1 MKGFKAF
8 GKGLVCRGKQ
18 YKENTVF
25 EEQEAVICRSGM
37 HFCEN
42 PLDVLDYYPL
52 VDSNGNV
59 VEVAEVEAL
68 DECQTEDNKKYCTKK
83 LKIGFKLS
91 LSAFVKAAID
101 FALEKSDDKVL
112 TGYGAKLASSGDGAK
127 LASSGDYAKLASSGY
142 GAKLASSGYGAK
154 LASSG
159 DYAQLA
165 GSGDYA
171 KLASSGDY
179 AKLASS
185 GYGAKL
191 ASSGDYAKLAS
202 SGYGANLASSGD
214 YAKLAGSGDCAQL
227 AGSGDYAQ
235 LASLGDYAMLASSGD
250 YAKLASSGDYAKLAS
265 LGYGAK
271 LASSGDGAVIAG
283 IGRCNTAKGKKGSW
297 LVLTE
302 WGYNDIEGK
311 YIPVCVKAA
320 QIDGAVIKED
330 TFYKLENGEFK
341 EA

>member
-25 EEQEAVICRSGM
+25 EEQEAVICRGGM

-68 DECQTEDNKKYCTKK
+68 GECKTDDSKKFCTKK
-83 LKIGFKLS
+83 LKIGLKLS
-91 LSAFVKAAID
+91 LPAFVKAAID
-101 FALEKSDDKVL
+101 FAFEKNGGKAS
-112 TGYGAKLASSGDGAK
+112 TGDYAQ
-127 LASSGDYAKLASSGY
+127 LASSGDYAKLASSGNY
-142 GAKLASSGYGAK
+142 AQLASSSYSAQ

-165 GSGDYA
+165 
-171 KLASSGDY
+171 SSGDC

-185 GYGAKL
+185 GYGA
-191 ASSGDYAKLAS
+191 
-202 SGYGANLASSGD
+202 
-214 YAKLAGSGDCAQL
+214 
-227 AGSGDYAQ
+227 
-235 LASLGDYAMLASSGD
+235 
-250 YAKLASSGDYAKLAS
+250 
-265 LGYGAK
+265 
-271 LASSGDGAVIAG
+271 VIAG
-283 IGRCNTAKGKKGSW
+283 IGKWNTAKGKKGSW
-297 LVLTE
+297 LVLAE
-302 WGYNDIEGK
+302 WEHNVIEGR
-311 YIPVCVKAA
+311 YTPICICVKAA
-320 QIDGAVIKED
+320 QIDGVVIKED

>member
-8 GKGLVCRGKQ
+8 GKGMICRGKQ
-18 YKENTVF
+18 YAENTVF
-25 EEQEAVICRSGM
+25 EEKEAVICRSGM

-42 PLDVLDYYPL
+42 PLDVLDSYPL
-52 VDSNGNV
+52 IDINGNI

-68 DECQTEDNKKYCTKK
+68 DECQTDDNKKYCTKK

-101 FALEKSDDKVL
+101 FAFEKSDDKVL
-112 TGYGAKLASSGDGAK
+112 TGDCAK
-127 LASSGDYAKLASSGY
+127 LASSGDYAKLASSGDCAKLASSGDCAQLASSGDY
-142 GAKLASSGYGAK
+142 AQLAGSGYCAKLASSGDCAQLASSGDYAQLASSGYCAKLASSGYGAK

-159 DYAQLA
+159 DC
-165 GSGDYA
+165 A
-171 KLASSGDY
+171 KLASSGD
-179 AKLASS
+179 
-185 GYGAKL
+185 
-191 ASSGDYAKLAS
+191 
-202 SGYGANLASSGD
+202 
-214 YAKLAGSGDCAQL
+214 CAQ
-227 AGSGDYAQ
+227 
-235 LASLGDYAMLASSGD
+235 
-250 YAKLASSGDYAKLAS
+250 
-265 LGYGAK
+265 

-283 IGRCNTAKGKKGSW
+283 IGICNTAKGKKGSW
-297 LVLTE
+297 LVLAE
-302 WGYNDIEGK
+302 WVYNDIEEK

>member
-52 VDSNGNV
+52 IDSSGNV

-68 DECQTEDNKKYCTKK
+68 AECQTDDNKKYCTKK

-91 LSAFVKAAID
+91 LKEFVKAAID
-101 FALEKSDDKVL
+101 FALEKNDGK
-112 TGYGAKLASSGDGAK
+112 AST
-127 LASSGDYAKLASSGY
+127 GDYAQLASSGY
-142 GAKLASSGYGAK
+142 GAQ

-159 DYAQLA
+159 DY
-165 GSGDYA
+165 
-171 KLASSGDY
+171 
-179 AKLASS
+179 
-185 GYGAKL
+185 
-191 ASSGDYAKLAS
+191 
-202 SGYGANLASSGD
+202 
-214 YAKLAGSGDCAQL
+214 
-227 AGSGDYAQ
+227 
-235 LASLGDYAMLASSGD
+235 
-250 YAKLASSGDYAKLAS
+250 
-265 LGYGAK
+265 
-271 LASSGDGAVIAG
+271 AVIAG
-283 IGRCNTAKGKKGSW
+283 IGRCNIAKGKKGSW

-302 WGYNDIEGK
+302 WGYNDIEIT

-320 QIDGAVIKED
+320 QIDGVEIKED

>member
-8 GKGLVCRGKQ
+8 GKGMICRGKQ

-25 EEQEAVICRSGM
+25 KEQEAVICRSGM

-52 VDSNGNV
+52 VDSNGNA

-68 DECQTEDNKKYCTKK
+68 DECQTDDSKKYCTKK

-101 FALEKSDDKVL
+101 FAFENSDYKVL
-112 TGYGAKLASSGDGAK
+112 TGDGAQLASSGYGAKLASSGD
-127 LASSGDYAKLASSGY
+127 

-165 GSGDYA
+165 SAGDEAQLASAGKYA
-171 KLASSGDY
+171 KLASAGDEAQLASAGKYAKLASAGDY

-191 ASSGDYAKLAS
+191 ASSGDY
-202 SGYGANLASSGD
+202 
-214 YAKLAGSGDCAQL
+214 
-227 AGSGDYAQ
+227 
-235 LASLGDYAMLASSGD
+235 
-250 YAKLASSGDYAKLAS
+250 
-265 LGYGAK
+265 AK

-297 LVLTE
+297 LVLAE
-302 WGYNDIEGK
+302 WGYNDIEK
-311 YIPVCVKAA
+311 
-320 QIDGAVIKED
+320 D
-330 TFYKLENGEFK
+330 TFYKLKNGEFK

>member
-1 MKGFKAF
+1 MAFFDKRSRININLFLLTYPATRGERRNSMKGFKAF
-8 GKGLVCRGKQ
+8 GKGLVCKGKQ

-25 EEQEAVICRSGM
+25 EEEKAVICMRGM

-52 VDSNGNV
+52 VDSNGNM

-68 DECQTEDNKKYCTKK
+68 GECQTDDNKKYCTNN
-83 LKIGFKLS
+83 LKIGFKLP

-101 FALEKSDDKVL
+101 FAFEKNGRK
-112 TGYGAKLASSGDGAK
+112 AST
-127 LASSGDYAKLASSGY
+127 
-142 GAKLASSGYGAK
+142 
-154 LASSG
+154 
-159 DYAQLA
+159 
-165 GSGDYA
+165 GDYA

-185 GYGAKL
+185 GYGA
-191 ASSGDYAKLAS
+191 
-202 SGYGANLASSGD
+202 
-214 YAKLAGSGDCAQL
+214 Q
-227 AGSGDYAQ
+227 
-235 LASLGDYAMLASSGD
+235 
-250 YAKLASSGDYAKLAS
+250 
-265 LGYGAK
+265 

-283 IGRCNTAKGKKGSW
+283 IGRCNIAKGKKGSW

-302 WGYNDIEGK
+302 WGYNDIEIT

-320 QIDGAVIKED
+320 QIDGVEIKED

>member
-1 MKGFKAF
+1 MKGFKSF

-25 EEQEAVICRSGM
+25 EEEKAVICMSGM

-52 VDSNGNV
+52 VDSNGNM

-68 DECQTEDNKKYCTKK
+68 AECKTDDNKKYCTKK

-91 LSAFVKAAID
+91 LAEFVKAAID
-101 FALEKSDDKVL
+101 FAFEKNGGK
-112 TGYGAKLASSGDGAK
+112 AST
-127 LASSGDYAKLASSGY
+127 GY
-142 GAKLASSGYGAK
+142 GAKLASSGYGTKLPSSGNGAK

-159 DYAQLA
+159 NGAQLA
-165 GSGDYA
+165 SSGYGA
-171 KLASSGDY
+171 QLASSGDH

-185 GYGAKL
+185 GYDAQ
-191 ASSGDYAKLAS
+191 LAS
-202 SGYGANLASSGD
+202 SGY
-214 YAKLAGSGDCAQL
+214 
-227 AGSGDYAQ
+227 
-235 LASLGDYAMLASSGD
+235 
-250 YAKLASSGDYAKLAS
+250 
-265 LGYGAK
+265 
-271 LASSGDGAVIAG
+271 GAVIAG

-297 LVLTE
+297 LVLAE
-302 WGYNDIEGK
+302 WVYNDIEEK

-320 QIDGAVIKED
+320 QIDGVEIKED

>member
-25 EEQEAVICRSGM
+25 EEQEAVICRGGM

-68 DECQTEDNKKYCTKK
+68 GECKTDDSKKFCTKK
-83 LKIGFKLS
+83 LKIGLKLS
-91 LSAFVKAAID
+91 LPAFVKAAID
-101 FALEKSDDKVL
+101 FAFEKNGGKAS
-112 TGYGAKLASSGDGAK
+112 TGDYAQ
-127 LASSGDYAKLASSGY
+127 LASSGDYAKLASSGNY
-142 GAKLASSGYGAK
+142 AQLASSSYSAQLASSGDCAKLASSGYGAK

-165 GSGDYA
+165 SSSYSA
-171 KLASSGDY
+171 QLASSGDY
-179 AKLASS
+179 AQLASSGDCAKLASS
-185 GYGAKL
+185 GYGA
-191 ASSGDYAKLAS
+191 
-202 SGYGANLASSGD
+202 
-214 YAKLAGSGDCAQL
+214 
-227 AGSGDYAQ
+227 
-235 LASLGDYAMLASSGD
+235 
-250 YAKLASSGDYAKLAS
+250 
-265 LGYGAK
+265 
-271 LASSGDGAVIAG
+271 VIAG
-283 IGRCNTAKGKKGSW
+283 IGKWNTAKGKKGSW
-297 LVLTE
+297 LVLAE
-302 WGYNDIEGK
+302 WEHNVIEGR
-311 YIPVCVKAA
+311 YTPICICVKAA
-320 QIDGAVIKED
+320 QIDGVVIKED

>member
-52 VDSNGNV
+52 VDRNGNV

-68 DECQTEDNKKYCTKK
+68 DECQTDDNKKYCTKK

-101 FALEKSDDKVL
+101 FAFEKSDDKVL
-112 TGYGAKLASSGDGAK
+112 TG
-127 LASSGDYAKLASSGY
+127 DY
-142 GAKLASSGYGAK
+142 AK

-165 GSGDYA
+165 SSGDYA

-185 GYGAKL
+185 GYGA
-191 ASSGDYAKLAS
+191 
-202 SGYGANLASSGD
+202 
-214 YAKLAGSGDCAQL
+214 
-227 AGSGDYAQ
+227 
-235 LASLGDYAMLASSGD
+235 
-250 YAKLASSGDYAKLAS
+250 
-265 LGYGAK
+265 
-271 LASSGDGAVIAG
+271 VIAG
-283 IGRCNTAKGKKGSW
+283 IGKLNTAKGKKGSW
-297 LVLTE
+297 LVLAE
-302 WGYNDIEGK
+302 WGYNDIERK
-311 YIPVCVKAA
+311 YIPICVKAA
-320 QIDGAVIKED
+320 QIDGVVIKED

>member
-8 GKGLVCRGKQ
+8 GKGLVCKGKQ

-25 EEQEAVICRSGM
+25 EEQEAVICWSGM
-37 HFCEN
+37 HFCKN
-42 PLDVLDYYPL
+42 PFDVLGYYPL
-52 VDSNGNV
+52 IDSNGNI

-68 DECQTEDNKKYCTKK
+68 DECYTDDNKKYCTKK

-101 FALEKSDDKVL
+101 FAFEKSDDKVL
-112 TGYGAKLASSGDGAK
+112 TGDDAKLASSGDDAK
-127 LASSGDYAKLASSGY
+127 LASSGD
-142 GAKLASSGYGAK
+142 
-154 LASSG
+154 
-159 DYAQLA
+159 D
-165 GSGDYA
+165 
-171 KLASSGDY
+171 

-202 SGYGANLASSGD
+202 SGD
-214 YAKLAGSGDCAQL
+214 D
-227 AGSGDYAQ
+227 
-235 LASLGDYAMLASSGD
+235 
-250 YAKLASSGDYAKLAS
+250 AKLASSGY
-265 LGYGAK
+265 
-271 LASSGDGAVIAG
+271 GAVIAG
-283 IGRCNTAKGKKGSW
+283 IGNLNTAKGKKGSW
-297 LVLTE
+297 LVLAE
-302 WGYNDIEGK
+302 WGHSDIERK
-311 YIPVCVKAA
+311 FIPICVKAA

>member
-25 EEQEAVICRSGM
+25 EEEKAVICTSGM

-42 PLDVLDYYPL
+42 PLDVLYYYPL
-52 VDSNGNV
+52 VDSNGNM

-68 DECQTEDNKKYCTKK
+68 GECQTDDNKKYCTNN

-91 LSAFVKAAID
+91 FAEFVKAAID
-101 FALEKSDDKVL
+101 FAFEKSDDKVL
-112 TGYGAKLASSGDGAK
+112 TGYGAQ
-127 LASSGDYAKLASSGY
+127 
-142 GAKLASSGYGAK
+142 LASSGYGAK

-165 GSGDYA
+165 SSGDYAQLASSGDCA

-179 AKLASS
+179 AQLASS
-185 GYGAKL
+185 GYGAVV
-191 ASSGDYAKLAS
+191 S
-202 SGYGANLASSGD
+202 
-214 YAKLAGSGDCAQL
+214 
-227 AGSGDYAQ
+227 
-235 LASLGDYAMLASSGD
+235 
-250 YAKLASSGDYAKLAS
+250 
-265 LGYGAK
+265 
-271 LASSGDGAVIAG
+271 G
-283 IGRCNTAKGKKGSW
+283 IGKSDTAKGKKGSW
-297 LVLTE
+297 LVLAE
-302 WGYNDIEGK
+302 WGYNDIERK
-311 YIPVCVKAA
+311 YIPICVKAA

>member
-8 GKGLVCRGKQ
+8 GKGMICRGKQ
-18 YKENTVF
+18 YAENTVF
-25 EEQEAVICRSGM
+25 EEKEAEICKSGM

-68 DECQTEDNKKYCTKK
+68 DECQTDDNKKYCTKK

-101 FALEKSDDKVL
+101 FAFEKSDDKVL
-112 TGYGAKLASSGDGAK
+112 TG
-127 LASSGDYAKLASSGY
+127 DYAKLASSGNGAQFASSGDY
-142 GAKLASSGYGAK
+142 ANLASSGDVVKMASSGDYANLASSGNDAKLASSGNGAQF
-154 LASSG
+154 ASSG

-165 GSGDYA
+165 SSGDVV
-171 KLASSGDY
+171 KMASSGDVV
-179 AKLASS
+179 KMAS
-185 GYGAKL
+185 A
-191 ASSGDYAKLAS
+191 GDR
-202 SGYGANLASSGD
+202 
-214 YAKLAGSGDCAQL
+214 
-227 AGSGDYAQ
+227 
-235 LASLGDYAMLASSGD
+235 
-250 YAKLASSGDYAKLAS
+250 
-265 LGYGAK
+265 
-271 LASSGDGAVIAG
+271 AVIAG
-283 IGRCNTAKGKKGSW
+283 IGRRNTAKGKKGSW
-297 LVLTE
+297 LVLAE
-302 WGYNDIEGK
+302 WVYNNIEER

-320 QIDGAVIKED
+320 QIDGVVIKED

>member
-1 MKGFKAF
+1 MERPRN
-8 GKGLVCRGKQ
+8 VIRIDRQDRQIRQ

-52 VDSNGNV
+52 IDSSGNV

-68 DECQTEDNKKYCTKK
+68 AECQTDDNKKYCTKK

-91 LSAFVKAAID
+91 LKEFVKAAID
-101 FALEKSDDKVL
+101 FALEKNDGKAS
-112 TGYGAKLASSGDGAK
+112 TGDYAQLASSGYGAQ
-127 LASSGDYAKLASSGY
+127 LASSGDYAKLASSGNGAKLASSGY
-142 GAKLASSGYGAK
+142 GAQLASSGYGAQLASSGYGAK

-159 DYAQLA
+159 DYA
-165 GSGDYA
+165 
-171 KLASSGDY
+171 
-179 AKLASS
+179 
-185 GYGAKL
+185 
-191 ASSGDYAKLAS
+191 
-202 SGYGANLASSGD
+202 
-214 YAKLAGSGDCAQL
+214 
-227 AGSGDYAQ
+227 
-235 LASLGDYAMLASSGD
+235 
-250 YAKLASSGDYAKLAS
+250 
-265 LGYGAK
+265 
-271 LASSGDGAVIAG
+271 VIAG
-283 IGRCNTAKGKKGSW
+283 IGRCNIAKGKKGSW

-302 WGYNDIEGK
+302 WGYNDIEIT

-320 QIDGAVIKED
+320 QIDGVEIKED

>member
-8 GKGLVCRGKQ
+8 GKGMICRGKQ

-25 EEQEAVICRSGM
+25 EEQEAVICQSGM

-52 VDSNGNV
+52 VDENGEF
-59 VEVAEVEAL
+59 VEVADVEAL
-68 DECQTEDNKKYCTKK
+68 DACKTDDDKKYCTKK
-83 LKIGFKLS
+83 LKIGLKLS
-91 LSAFVKAAID
+91 LSEFVEAAID
-101 FALEKSDDKVL
+101 FVHEKNGGKAS
-112 TGYGAKLASSGDGAK
+112 TGDGAQLASSGNYAQLASSGDGAQ
-127 LASSGDYAKLASSGY
+127 LASSGDGT
-142 GAKLASSGYGAK
+142 K

-165 GSGDYA
+165 
-171 KLASSGDY
+171 SSGDV
-179 AKLASS
+179 
-185 GYGAKL
+185 
-191 ASSGDYAKLAS
+191 
-202 SGYGANLASSGD
+202 
-214 YAKLAGSGDCAQL
+214 AQL
-227 AGSGDYAQ
+227 ASSGDYAQ
-235 LASLGDYAMLASSGD
+235 LASSGE
-250 YAKLASSGDYAKLAS
+250 Y
-265 LGYGAK
+265 
-271 LASSGDGAVIAG
+271 AVIAG

-302 WGYNDIEGK
+302 WVYNAIEEK
-311 YIPVCVKAA
+311 NIPVCVKAA